1 MTSRPLSVALLGFW
15 HVHAAEYAAD
25 ILELDDARL
34 TAVWDPDPGLARAGL
49 ADLAEHRA
57 IPDAAVA
64 DDLDSLLARADIDA
78 VVVTTATVQ
87 HREVIRAAIRAGK
100 HVFTEKLLAPTVAE
114 CEELIAAARDRGVIL
129 LVSLPQLGE
138 PAVLAARRLVED
150 GSLGA
155 LTYCR
160 IRMAH
165 DGWLAGWLPDRFGDR
180 EEAIGGALTDLGC
193 HPVYL
198 TQMFLGPRPSRV
210 TSTYARVTGRDVE
223 DNAVVTTTY
232 ENGAIGVIE
241 ASFVATPGASCL
253 ELRGTKGSL
262 LSGFG
267 TADLLV
273 KGTAFDPDAWARVP
287 LPPAG
292 ERPIAQWLRHIRN
305 GEPGVDNLRRAVDLT
320 RLVVA
325 ANTAAESGTSIGLP
339 G

>member
-25 ILELDDARL
+25 ILDSEEARL
-34 TAVWDPDPGLARAGL
+34 TAVWDPEPAIARAGL
-49 ADLAEHRA
+49 ADLAEHQA
-57 IPDAAVA
+57 VPDVAVA
-64 DDLDSLLARADIDA
+64 DDLDSLLARADVDA
-78 VVVTTATVQ
+78 VVVTAATAQ
-87 HREVIRAAIRAGK
+87 HREVIHAAIRAGK

-129 LVSLPQLGE
+129 LVSLPQLVE

-150 GSLGA
+150 GSLGD
-155 LTYCR
+155 LTYSR

-165 DGWLAGWLPDRFGDR
+165 DGWLAGWLPDRFGNRQD
-180 EEAIGGALTDLGC
+180 AIGGALTDLGC

-198 TQMFLGPRPSRV
+198 TQMFLGPRPSCV
-210 TSTYARVTGRDVE
+210 ASTYARVTGRDVE

-241 ASFVATPGASCL
+241 ASFVATPGASSL
-253 ELRGTKGSL
+253 ELRGTKGSV

-267 TADLLV
+267 TAELLV
-273 KGTAFDPDAWARVP
+273 KGTEFDPDVWARVA

-292 ERPIAQWLRHIRN
+292 ERPIAQWLRRIRG
-305 GEPGVDNLRRAVDLT
+305 GEPDVDNLRRAVDLT

-325 ANTAAESGTSIGLP
+325 ANKAAESGTSVVLP
-339 G
+339 D